1 MLAVAMATLFAAA
14 SCSSIYRPDGEVDG
28 KRPQNQMVQFEQ
40 TQNQIVENRVGSDD
54 DDDDSSSSEEDSD
67 EESDDSETLQER
79 SLLSTFKTVS
89 SLISSAANNT
99 LQENILTAAGAV
111 ADVALTAVT
120 GSEEGAALAK
130 TAIGVVGEALEA
142 VTAKL
147 SNSSLSNNTLAS
159 ALLNTTSAF
168 GTLLSDYGDGNETVS
183 TIVTLV
189 ESVTSGNVTL
199 KSALT
204 SAGISLIDST
214 LTPTKEKIT
223 IAGKAI
229 VVVGGVIET
238 VASSMSDSANSTCEE
253 VIDEILTT
261 IGAESIIN
269 STFSVIDNILNI
281 TLEDIISEKLAE
293 IDNSTATLKEKVLA
307 VSEVIETVGETL
319 VTIGGT
325 AEDLGSSSVSDYASI
340 IKTALSSLSTSS
352 TTTSTDTSTSS

>member
-14 SCSSIYRPDGEVDG
+14 SCSSMYRPDGEVVA

-40 TQNQIVENRVGSDD
+40 TENQNQVVEDRIDSD

-79 SLLSTFKTVS
+79 SLLSTFKTVA
-89 SLISSAANNT
+89 SLVSSAANNT
-99 LQENILTAAGAV
+99 VQENLLTAAAAV

-120 GSEEGAALAK
+120 GSEEGATLAK

-183 TIVTLV
+183 TIVSLV
-189 ESVTSGNVTL
+189 ESVTSGNLTL
-199 KSALT
+199 KSALKA
-204 SAGISLIDST
+204 AGIALIDST

-238 VASSMSDSANSTCEE
+238 VASTMSDSANSTCEE

-261 IGAESIIN
+261 VGAESIIN

-293 IDNSTATLKEKVLA
+293 IDSSTATLKEKVLA
-307 VSEVIETVGETL
+307 VSEAIETLGETL
-319 VTIGGT
+319 VTIGDT

-340 IKTALSSLSTSS
+340 IKAALSSS
-352 TTTSTDTSTSS
+352 TTTSTDTTTSS